1 MGAEDQCARE
11 VERGQVNASKN
22 QEDEVKVPSDDE
34 IAAKA
39 IALKDVS
46 LERFDEADV
55 GGVCW
60 RGNGLWTGQ
69 EDANDNLVL
78 VVQNPDQLM
87 DVAVTCVVPVIE
99 GSTTEV
105 LVSNGHPRKVRLL
118 SNIISSLQTSEEKRK
133 VAKVIQRKGR
143 GCSRTYAVST
153 SERGHVKLMESEWRR
168 ISEEVSMPVSILEK
182 LRRLKGFLKV
192 WNRESFGSVDLQ
204 IEVTTDLLN
213 DLEGRVE

>member
-153 SERGHVKLMESEWRR
+153 SEVAD
-168 ISEEVSMPVSILEK
+168 ISLS
-182 LRRLKGFLKV
+182 
-192 WNRESFGSVDLQ
+192 DL
-204 IEVTTDLLN
+204 DLLHRQEIILKEAATTVGFGKLLGAKTIGCEAAIVQ
-213 DLEGRVE
+213 DITRILAHSQ